1 MIELWAGAVR
11 WTFCIYFAP
20 IDLSRGGDSLGGGR
34 KETFQYFCDGRGYS
48 CIVIERRTVVKVSQG
63 LKAFERQGSHPLA
76 DSECSYVLVKIKTK

>member
-20 IDLSRGGDSLGGGR
+20 IDLSRGGDSLGGDR

-48 CIVIERRTVVKVSQG
+48 CIVASGGQGFARTEGVRHQETWKF
-63 LKAFERQGSHPLA
+63 AFSA
-76 DSECSYVLVKIKTK
+76 